1 MMQRI
6 ILALLVV
13 NTLVAAGSA
22 YISFQVLSRP
32 QLAAPLMATA
42 DEVGQPGASS
52 GNAEEYTFFSIEKVI
67 VSLQGEEREHYFVLD
82 LVLQAD
88 ADTDNKKLK
97 QIDPM
102 VRNSVVANLSS
113 MAFSELRAM
122 PIAELQKKLEKAIRA
137 DFSTRQIVQPF
148 NNVLVSKLVVQ

>member
-13 NTLVAAGSA
+13 NTLVAAGSV
-22 YISFQVLSRP
+22 YINYQVLSRP
-32 QLAAPLMATA
+32 QAMGESVSTN
-42 DEVGQPGASS
+42 EEKGSVVVSS
-52 GNAEEYTFFSIEKVI
+52 GAAEEYKFFPIEKII
-67 VSLQGEEREHYFVLD
+67 VSLPGEGREHYFVLD

-88 ADTDNKKLK
+88 VDTDNKKLK

-102 VRNSVVANLSS
+102 VRNSAVANLSS

-122 PIAELQKKLEKAIRA
+122 PIAELQKMLEKSIRA
-137 DFSTRQIVQPF
+137 DFSSRQIVQPF